1 VGKCYPSK
9 ACRERMSLYDLIAF
23 AVMAHRYFGGIY
35 KRAYRVLVEEL
46 MLFPRVRYN
55 KVVERLNRYEGLLI
69 YCLGLF
75 KLEGL
80 RIVDS
85 ANRDEEAF

>member
-1 VGKCYPSK
+1 
-9 ACRERMSLYDLIAF
+9 MSLYDLIAF
-23 AVMAHRYFGGIY
+23 AIMVHRHFGGIY
-35 KRAYRVLVEEL
+35 KRAYRVLIEEI

-55 KVVERLNRYEGLLI
+55 KVVKRLNRYGGLLI

-80 RIVDS
+80 RIS
-85 ANRDEEAF
+85 QSRRRSFSGL